1 MQALHVR
8 VRRWCTAALMAVA
21 SCAACAQSVDDLQRD
36 TSTPGDVLT
45 YGIGWS
51 QQRHSTLSAITPAN
65 VKGMVPV
72 WNLSLD
78 NSANASSQ
86 PLIVNGVMY
95 VATHS
100 HTLAVD
106 PVSGRQ
112 LWKVPVEL
120 PADINGYLCCGI
132 QSRGLAVLDGVLY
145 RTTLDAQVVA
155 LSMK

>member
-1 MQALHVR
+1 
-8 VRRWCTAALMAVA
+8 
-21 SCAACAQSVDDLQRD
+21 
-36 TSTPGDVLT
+36 
-45 YGIGWS
+45 
-51 QQRHSTLSAITPAN
+51 
-65 VKGMVPV
+65 MVPV

-145 RTTLDAQVVA
+145 RTTLDAHVIA
-155 LSMK
+155 MSMKDGKQIWKVKAADYKQGHGMTHLPIGGDAAVRALVRRLSAELSPP